1 MRLARMYS
9 FGVALSFA
17 LLALLTPTTG
27 RSAINGWIVDAL
39 RSASWVV
46 AGLSALSAA
55 RELEPRDELDGF
67 SALAALRGSARE
79 QRSRARALATALRIA
94 LGVCVPGLAV
104 LGVGALRSLGP
115 ALLPWLALWL
125 AFIVAYSLVLGA
137 TLALLARASA
147 RLLAQQARLLLVCV
161 VFVPELVRALG
172 GFWFPSLPAA
182 CAWLLGLGEAWG
194 RAAS

>member
-9 FGVALSFA
+9 LGVALSFA
-17 LLALLTPTTG
+17 LVTLLTPTSG
-27 RSAINGWIVDAL
+27 RGPVNGWIADAL

-55 RELEPRDELDGF
+55 RELEPRDDADGF

-79 QRSRARALATALRIA
+79 HRYRARALAIALRIA
-94 LGVCVPGLAV
+94 LGVCLPGLVV

-125 AFIVAYSLVLGA
+125 AFIVAYSLALGVA
-137 TLALLARASA
+137 LSLLARACA

-161 VFVPELVRALG
+161 VFVPELVRAMG
-172 GFWFPSLPAA
+172 GIWFPSLPAA
-182 CAWLLGLGEAWG
+182 CAWLLELGEAWG
-194 RAAS
+194 RAVS